1 MMDDA
6 LELVE
11 IGDLARQTGTT
22 ASALRYYEELG
33 LMRPDERRAGRRKYS
48 AAAAERVA
56 LIRLYQ
62 DVGFSLGEIR
72 DLLNDS
78 PRKRRAW
85 ARVAEQKIREL
96 DARITEAAKAK
107 DLLEHA
113 VACRHPDLYACPS
126 FRSELQARLASVEES
141 KR

>member
-1 MMDDA
+1 MDA
-6 LELVE
+6 ASQLVE
-11 IGDLARQTGTT
+11 IGDLARQTGTA

-33 LMRPDERRAGRRKYS
+33 LMCPDERRAGRRKYS

-72 DLLNDS
+72 DLLNVS

-85 ARVAEQKIREL
+85 TRVAEQKIREL
-96 DARITEAAKAK
+96 DARIIEAERAK

-113 VACRHPDLYACPS
+113 VACRHPDLYACPA
-126 FRSELQARLASVEES
+126 FRGELQARLASGEGS
-141 KR
+141 QR